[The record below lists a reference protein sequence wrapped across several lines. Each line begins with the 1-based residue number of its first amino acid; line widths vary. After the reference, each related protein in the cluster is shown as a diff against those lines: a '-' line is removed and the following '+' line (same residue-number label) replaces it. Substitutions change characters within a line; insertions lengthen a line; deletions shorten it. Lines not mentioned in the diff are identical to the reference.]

1 MSSCMTDATCS
12 GSRATERE
20 FSVVRTLLVRG
31 MLAGLLA
38 GLLVFAF
45 GKIVGEPQV
54 DRAIGFEHALNDAKA
69 LADEAKGI
77 HAMKEPELVSRE
89 IQAGLGLF
97 IGVLVY
103 STAFGGLFALVYAVA
118 DRRVVDLDPRAASA
132 LLAASG
138 FIVVYVVPSLKYPAS
153 PPAIGQPDTIGQRT
167 ALYFILLTFSVAAM
181 VAAALLRKRLA
192 VRQGKWSAALIAAG
206 SYLIA
211 MLVAARILPGV
222 NEVPSEFPAAVLW
235 QFRVASFGM
244 QLIMWTTIGLVFGVL
259 TQRAV
264 TPNRRFPVRN
274 RVHATLR

>member
-89 IQAGLGLF
+89 VQAGLGLF

-264 TPNRRFPVRN
+264 TSNRRFPVRN

>member
-1 MSSCMTDATCS
+1 MTDATCS

>member
-89 IQAGLGLF
+89 VQAGLGLF

>member
-89 IQAGLGLF
+89 MQAGLGLF